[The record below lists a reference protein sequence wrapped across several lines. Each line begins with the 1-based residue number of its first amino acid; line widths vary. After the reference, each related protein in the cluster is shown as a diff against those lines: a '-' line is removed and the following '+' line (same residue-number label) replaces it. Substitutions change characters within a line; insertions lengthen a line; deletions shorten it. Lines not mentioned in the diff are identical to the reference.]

1 MFFPTIERRCIGGR
15 CGHRQQRGAVAIEFA
30 VLFMVFFTVLYAII
44 AYSVPL
50 LLTLTFNQL
59 SADAAR
65 AAVRVDPAIGAARY
79 AQAVSNV
86 IKSEVENS
94 WLPENWRGGGCDNPP
109 ANTGLTWDK
118 LETPYGF
125 LATETLGSVERVQ
138 LHVCLQRKYNKG
150 GDSTDGAIIPVLSL
164 PGLDIPSLP
173 KEGNDTILRGR
184 STIRL

>member
-1 MFFPTIERRCIGGR
+1 MPFPILERRGTRGR
-15 CGHRQQRGAVAIEFA
+15 SGLRRQQHGAVAIEFA
-30 VLFMVFFTVLYAII
+30 VLFLAFFTVLYAII

-65 AAVRVDPAIGAARY
+65 AVVKVDPAIGQARY

-86 IKSEVENS
+86 IKSEVESS
-94 WLPENWRGGGCDNPP
+94 WLPENWRGDGCDNPP
-109 ANTGLTWDK
+109 VNTGLTWVK

-125 LATETLGSVERVQ
+125 LATESLGTVERVQ
-138 LHVCLQRKYNKG
+138 LHVCLQREYNK
-150 GDSTDGAIIPVLSL
+150 DNAIIPILTVF
-164 PGLDIPSLP
+164 GLDIPSLP
-173 KEGNDTILRGR
+173 QDESGNTTLRGR